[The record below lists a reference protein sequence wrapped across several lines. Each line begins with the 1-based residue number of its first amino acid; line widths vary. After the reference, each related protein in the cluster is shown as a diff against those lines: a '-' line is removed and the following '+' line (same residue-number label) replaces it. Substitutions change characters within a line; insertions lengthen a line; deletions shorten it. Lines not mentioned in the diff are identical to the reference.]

1 MMTTKYLKI
10 IFTFLFVFG
19 LVANSNAQDKSGE
32 LKSFLENRD
41 KEIKVLVGP
50 EGTEYTDDQ
59 REELKELIN
68 GVIDFE
74 AMGAYALQDTYGT
87 LDESQKSEFVD
98 LFSKIVRDQSLN
110 KLDIYR
116 AKVTYSDITFE
127 GDVANVVTIAELD
140 NVRTPV
146 SYKMIFKGS
155 EWVITDLNIDD
166 VSTAESYKRQFQK
179 ILRRKG
185 FDSLM
190 ETLRKRAARA

>member
-1 MMTTKYLKI
+1 MKYLKI
-10 IFTFLFVFG
+10 ILTFFFVIGFMS
-19 LVANSNAQDKSGE
+19 VINAQDKSTE
-32 LKSFLENRD
+32 IKSFLENRD

-50 EGTEYTDDQ
+50 EGTEYSDER

-74 AMGAYALQDTYGT
+74 AMGAYALQDTYST
-87 LDESQKSEFVD
+87 LEESQKNEFVD
-98 LFSKIVRDQSLN
+98 LFSTIVRDQSLN

-116 AKVTYSDITFE
+116 AKVTYDDITVE
-127 GDVANVVTIAELD
+127 GDEANVVTMAELD
-140 NVRTPV
+140 NIRTPV
-146 SYKMIFKGS
+146 SYKMVYRS
-155 EWVITDLNIDD
+155 NEWFITDLNIDD

-190 ETLRKRAARA
+190 TTLRKRAAKAD